1 MINEEKLHFRRG
13 DAVAIA
19 AVLVFAAALLLVL
32 VFSRPAEK
40 MSIAKV
46 YQDGA
51 LLCELPLDR
60 DAEYVVEGA
69 YRNVIT
75 VKNSAVAITES
86 NCPGGDCMH
95 TGAISAGG
103 KSIVCLPN
111 RVEILLSG
119 ESDVDAFTQ

>member
-1 MINEEKLHFRRG
+1 MINEEKLRFRRG

-19 AVLVFAAALLLVL
+19 AVLVFALALLLL
-32 VFSRPAEK
+32 LFFSRSTKK
-40 MSIAKV
+40 MSIARIYK
-46 YQDGA
+46 DGS
-51 LLCELPLDR
+51 LLRELPLDR
-60 DAEYVVEGA
+60 DAEYVVEGP

-75 VKNSAVAITES
+75 VKGGAVAITES
-86 NCPGGDCMH
+86 TCPGGDCIH

>member
-1 MINEEKLHFRRG
+1 MINEEKLRFRRG

-19 AVLVFAAALLLVL
+19 TVLVFALALLLLL
-32 VFSRPAEK
+32 VFSRSAEK

-46 YQDGA
+46 YQDGT

-60 DAEYVVEGA
+60 DTEYTVDGA

-75 VKNSAVAITES
+75 VRSGTVAITES
-86 NCPGGDCMH
+86 NCPGGDCIH
-95 TGAISAGG
+95 TGAISTGG
-103 KSIVCLPN
+103 RSIVCLPN
-111 RVEILLSG
+111 RVEIFLSG